1 MTDNNSSNSS
11 NSSNS
16 KSQRPQRRDFQIHVV
31 LAPNGQIVDPQ
42 DWQKAIGDAQGK
54 DRRQIL
60 RENGWKETTTF
71 NQQEYEKAV
80 GAFRTQSK
88 TASSNQR
95 QDLFKKVY
103 EEAAVEP
110 HPRLDAALRTL
121 MPSIDDSN
129 ERKMIKALV
138 GVCVAVDGMMKP
150 AVQRGRGRKVKDASP
165 DASKEVSG
173 GQPDRR
179 NSNGAEARA

>member
-1 MTDNNSSNSS
+1 MTDNNSS

-16 KSQRPQRRDFQIHVV
+16 KSQRPQRRDFQIRVV

-42 DWQKAIGDAQGK
+42 EWQKALGDTQGK

-60 RENGWKETTTF
+60 RDNGWKETTTF

-80 GAFRTQSK
+80 NEFRTQSK
-88 TASSNQR
+88 NASSNQR

-121 MPSIDDSN
+121 MPSLDDSN
-129 ERKMIKALV
+129 ERKMMKALV
-138 GVCVAVDGMMKP
+138 GVCVAVDGMLKP
-150 AVQRGRGRKVKDASP
+150 MVQRGRGRKAKDASP
-165 DASKEVSG
+165 DASQEAKG

-179 NSNGAEARA
+179 NSSGAEARA